1 MLFHCYLVYILFPQ
15 IRERERE
22 KREREREREREER
35 ERGERERERERERAL
50 CYLPPLFS
58 GAYLTT
64 PIITVIPRAETAQL

>member
-35 ERGERERERERERAL
+35 ERGEREREREREREL
-50 CYLPPLFS
+50 FVTYHRCSQGHILPHQSL
-58 GAYLTT
+58 L
-64 PIITVIPRAETAQL
+64 